1 MSSNSPIPALAGE
14 DELSIARRV
23 ASGDP
28 VAFERL
34 MRLYNRRLYR
44 LARAS
49 LRDDAEAQDAL
60 QDAYLNAY
68 RSIGGFR
75 GNAALSTW
83 LSRLVLNEC
92 GMRLRRSARRR
103 NIIPLVGSE
112 SSVPE
117 SERVADLAERPDGA
131 AARAQLRNVL
141 EHKVSALPEAL
152 RVVFVMR
159 SVEELSVAETAEALG
174 IPHDTVRMR
183 HFRAKGMLRE
193 ALARDIDLAEG
204 DLFGFAGAQCDSVVA
219 RVLARLFPGAPGSP
233 RVPPPGSRVP

>member
-1 MSSNSPIPALAGE
+1 MVSSDSAIRTPAAE

-28 VAFERL
+28 AAFELL
-34 MRLYNRRLYR
+34 MRRHNRRLYR

-49 LRDDAEAQDAL
+49 LRDDSEAQDAL

-75 GNAALSTW
+75 GDAALSTW

-92 GMRLRRSARRR
+92 GIRRRRSARRQ
-103 NIIPLVGSE
+103 NIIPLVGSR
-112 SSVPE
+112 SSVAE
-117 SERVADLAERPDGA
+117 SESVADGAERPDGA
-131 AARAQLRNVL
+131 VARAQVREVL
-141 EHKVSALPEAL
+141 EGKVSELPEAL

-174 IPHDTVRMR
+174 IAEETVRVR

-193 ALARDIDLAEG
+193 ALAREIDLARN
-204 DLFGFAGAQCDSVVA
+204 DLFDFAGVRCDRLVA
-219 RVLARLFPGAPGSP
+219 RVLARAFSPKSPQPGSP
-233 RVPPPGSRVP
+233 A